1 MNYDKNLKR
10 ILAICLLFIAIQ
22 PMVMGQEIFLGAKL
36 GGNLM
41 GLKNTDFDDT
51 EGITSFGGHG
61 GLFIELRF
69 KGKLAAV
76 QADLL
81 YNYDQF
87 EGVLNTFD
95 TKLTYGRVVLPVVF
109 KIYPAGNGFN
119 IQVGGQVAYL
129 IHGQSQQTD
138 GANFDDKFNIT
149 NTTTTPD
156 GSLIAGLGFDFDKVT
171 VAARYVF
178 GATDFPNTEE
188 TMSGPQISLGFIAF
202 RGSQLGIGTPKVK
215 NKKFNAPK
223 KKKVGK
229 KKTAKSTRKKN

>member
-1 MNYDKNLKR
+1 MNYEKNWKR
-10 ILAICLLFIAIQ
+10 LLILCLMIITLQ
-22 PMVMGQEIFLGAKL
+22 PVMAQEIFLGAKL

-41 GLKNTDFDDT
+41 GLKNTDFDET
-51 EGITSFGGHG
+51 SGITSFGGHG
-61 GLFIELRF
+61 GLFMELRF
-69 KGKLAAV
+69 KGNMAAL

-95 TKLTYGRVVLPVVF
+95 TKLTFGRLALPVVF
-109 KIYPAGNGFN
+109 KIYPTGKGFN

-129 IHGQSQQTD
+129 LHGQSQQTD
-138 GANFDDKFNIT
+138 GVNFDDTFNIT

-156 GSLIAGLGFDFDKVT
+156 GSLIAGLGLDLDRLT
-171 VAARYVF
+171 LSARYIF

-188 TMSGPQISLGFIAF
+188 LMSGPQVSLGFVAF

-215 NKKFNAPK
+215 SKKFNAPK
-223 KKKVGK
+223 KKKIGK
-229 KKTAKSTRKKN
+229 RKTAKTSRKKR

>member
-1 MNYDKNLKR
+1 MNYVKNWKR
-10 ILAICLLFIAIQ
+10 ILILCLMIITFQ
-22 PMVMGQEIFLGAKL
+22 SVMAQEIFLGAKL

-41 GLKNTDFDDT
+41 GLKNTDFDEAT
-51 EGITSFGGHG
+51 GITSFGGHG
-61 GLFIELRF
+61 GLFMELRF
-69 KGKLAAV
+69 KGNMAAL

-95 TKLTYGRVVLPVVF
+95 TKLTYGRLALPVVF

-129 IHGQSQQTD
+129 LHGQSQQTD
-138 GANFDDKFNIT
+138 GVNFDDKFNIT

-156 GSLIAGLGFDFDKVT
+156 GSLIAGLGFDMDRLT
-171 VAARYVF
+171 LSARYIF

-188 TMSGPQISLGFIAF
+188 LMSGPQVSVGFVAF

-215 NKKFNAPK
+215 SKKFNAPK
-223 KKKVGK
+223 KKKIGK
-229 KKTAKSTRKKN
+229 KKTAKTTRKKR